1 MNIQATNRLTP
12 AETALVDAYTAKFS
26 ELPGDGAVV
35 AARDVLFDDL
45 KTGGLPTSRIE
56 AWHYT
61 DLKSLLRAVP
71 EDRPAP
77 VIEKQVPTVAG
88 SLVAYV
94 QHGTADIGKIEDVR
108 VSRFADSLLL
118 GAQ

>member
-45 KTGGLPTSRIE
+45 KTGGLPTRRIE

-61 DLKSLLRAVP
+61 DLKSLLRTVP

-77 VIEKQVPTVAG
+77 VIEKAASIIAG
-88 SLVAYV
+88 SPVAFML
-94 QHGTADIGKIEDVR
+94 HGTADIG
-108 VSRFADSLLL
+108 
-118 GAQ
+118 